1 MRRFALALTV
11 FGYSTTVFAVPP
23 GTLRSLA
30 NATVAP
36 IAEQAPVPV
45 MDPEAQG
52 AAGSALPGAGSSAAG
67 ATSGA

>member
-1 MRRFALALTV
+1 
-11 FGYSTTVFAVPP
+11 VPP

-36 IAEQAPVPV
+36 IAEQVTSAATDAQATGTLDHTVPT
-45 MDPEAQG
+45 
-52 AAGSALPGAGSSAAG
+52 AGSAPAS